1 MSGVLEFEGHLRR
14 SIELA
19 HLAVQR
25 GDHPFGAVLLSAEGE
40 MIAEGMNAV
49 PSTGDVRAHA
59 ELEAVVNAR
68 RLGPAERVPG
78 GIMIASGEPCPMCA
92 TGMVWAGLS
101 RIVFAAAVTDFTQY
115 LAPGPRFGLRCKDIL
130 DSASVDIQLEG
141 PVDGVGALE
150 PFQVFAARN

>member
-1 MSGVLEFEGHLRR
+1 MSDVLEFDRYIRR

-40 MIAEGMNAV
+40 LIAEGMNAV

-68 RLGPAERVPG
+68 RFGPAESVPG

-101 RIVFAAAVTDFTQY
+101 RIIFAAAVPDFAQY
-115 LAPGPRFGLRCKDIL
+115 LAPGPRFGLRCKDII

-141 PVDGVGALE
+141 PVDGLGALD
-150 PFQVFAARN
+150 PFLAFAARN

>member
-1 MSGVLEFEGHLRR
+1 MSEALDHEVHIRR

-19 HLAVQR
+19 HLAVER

-68 RLGPAERVPG
+68 RLGPAEQIPG

-101 RIVFAAAVTDFTQY
+101 RIVFAAATPDFAQY
-115 LAPGPRFGLRCKDIL
+115 LAPGPSFTLRCRDIIE
-130 DSASVDIQLEG
+130 SASSKVVLEG
-141 PVDGVGALE
+141 PIEGVGALE
-150 PFQVFAARN
+150 PFLAFAAR